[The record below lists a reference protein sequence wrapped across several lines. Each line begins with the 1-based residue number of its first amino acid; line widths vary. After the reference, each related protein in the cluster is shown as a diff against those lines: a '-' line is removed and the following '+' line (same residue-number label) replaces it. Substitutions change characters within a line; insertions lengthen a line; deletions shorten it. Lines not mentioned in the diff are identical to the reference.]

1 MTVFDGKLY
10 VYGEAGETDGA
21 LAPRLVSYDPATNAW
36 TSHDASRLP
45 FHATIVNCDGAML
58 LVGGAAY
65 DGVKWVELTEGN
77 IAVYDTQTGGGNG
90 CGIPREQAARL
101 PLS

>member
-1 MTVFDGKLY
+1 
-10 VYGEAGETDGA
+10 
-21 LAPRLVSYDPATNAW
+21 
-36 TSHDASRLP
+36 
-45 FHATIVNCDGAML
+45 ML

-77 IAVYDTQTGGGNG
+77 IAVYDTQTGAVTAAD
-90 CGIPREQAARL
+90 PSRQAARL